1 MHTSRRRARPY
12 FLTRHCDWSTS
23 SSAASTT
30 STAATPVHSYHASE
44 GRYCSSAERAT
55 AFDAASSAYDD
66 DSFSEAPAESSSGAD
81 RAASSYAACNAVP
94 ESALPVPP
102 PSPPR
107 SDVDV
112 VFSADSLLLL
122 ALVFVLSVLAQAA
135 SPQLLHD
142 WSHRT
147 DYLQQT
153 VYRPAQ
159 QQQGPAAAPAAA
171 AQPQPAAQQTQSP
184 LPTPEQ
190 HTAAAEISA
199 DTVQQPAGPPLL
211 SVDEL
216 RVQWEQLLEQDREH
230 RAAAASRRAAATA
243 EATAKLA
250 ELRAELAADAE
261 RAAAAAAA
269 QAALDAAATEHSS
282 NSSSGSDQQGG
293 DSSNEVWKHTVGESR
308 WTGAPLPPTTSRA
321 AAVGKKGAQAAAAP
335 AMSTAEFIA
344 LLDSVEAKLN
354 ACSSGDCACAKRRSN
369 APAVRAVQAA
379 TTTTTTLSR
388 ISKQGLVVDPTSVS
402 RLQRTPPARAP
413 ATSTTATAAADSSN
427 SEAAKQQQPAV
438 RELTARERYAHVG
451 IDCTVATVHAA
462 DLQRRFVG
470 SYTLTWPPG
479 DAPPH
484 WRMPDSSSSSSSS
497 SSDKYVYL
505 YWSAGA
511 AGRGHW
517 VLDED
522 LSPATGVSGYCESE
536 QFTAQP
542 PASSSSSSDDSRAV
556 WVLDAPALH
565 KWVVAPDLSIQC
577 SDS

>member
-1 MHTSRRRARPY
+1 MQISRRRARPY

-44 GRYCSSAERAT
+44 GRYYSSADRGR

-66 DSFSEAPAESSSGAD
+66 DDSFSEAAETSSGAD
-81 RAASSYAACNAVP
+81 RAASSYDAYYATAEP
-94 ESALPVPP
+94 ALPTPP
-102 PSPPR
+102 PPR
-107 SDVDV
+107 SDADG
-112 VFSADSLLLL
+112 VFSSDSLLLL

-147 DYLQQT
+147 EYLQQT

-159 QQQGPAAAPAAA
+159 QRQSPAAAPS
-171 AQPQPAAQQTQSP
+171 QPAAQQAQTP
-184 LPTPEQ
+184 LP
-190 HTAAAEISA
+190 AAEVQHNAEAEQINND
-199 DTVQQPAGPPLL
+199 DTTQQPAGRPLL

-230 RAAAASRRAAATA
+230 RAAAASKRAAAAA

-250 ELRAELAADAE
+250 ELRAELTADAE
-261 RAAAAAAA
+261 RAAAAAA
-269 QAALDAAATEHSS
+269 QAELGAAATEHSE
-282 NSSSGSDQQGG
+282 QQR
-293 DSSNEVWKHTVGESR
+293 DSSDEVWTHTEGESR
-308 WTGAPLPPTTSRA
+308 WTGAPLPPTVSQKTA
-321 AAVGKKGAQAAAAP
+321 AEKSAQTAP

-344 LLDSVEAKLN
+344 LLDSVEAQLN

-369 APAVRAVQAA
+369 APAVRAVHAA
-379 TTTTTTLSR
+379 TTTVLLSR
-388 ISKQGLVVDPTSVS
+388 INKQGLVDPTTVS
-402 RLQRTPPARAP
+402 RLQRTPPAAP
-413 ATSTTATAAADSSN
+413 TAAAVDCSDSS
-427 SEAAKQQQPAV
+427 EADVVAEQPPI

-451 IDCTVATVHAA
+451 AGCTVARVQAA
-462 DLQRRFVG
+462 NLQPRFVG

-484 WRMPDSSSSSSSS
+484 WRMLDSASS
-497 SSDKYVYL
+497 SSDDSSSKYVYL
-505 YWSAGA
+505 YWSEGAG
-511 AGRGHW
+511 GHW

-522 LSPATGVSGYCESE
+522 LSPATGVSGYIESV

-542 PASSSSSSDDSRAV
+542 AASSEGRV
-556 WVLDAPALH
+556 WLLDAPALH

-577 SDS
+577 SDEEL